1 MFHEK
6 GLDEIIIGDPKFVL
20 DRSENGS
27 EIQKYIGI
35 AKGSLILD
43 QPFFGYLLGH
53 FQITPTQ
60 DKRLTSFAI
69 DNNYLYFNTQFVQ
82 EQVNGLKNWKSKI
95 KGILLHL
102 VLHLIHQHH
111 LRQKDRDP
119 IIWGHAADLVI
130 VQVLD
135 HLHESKEI
143 VTNLEFPSIT
153 SVPIEYRGLTTEQI
167 YNLLAARVDDTT
179 DPNNS
184 KTEENQLKELTQINS
199 ILFDK
204 CDLDQILVME
214 NELSSTTQEL
224 TEQLFRGVLRSAY
237 EWSMDRG
244 ELPGNLSIVIK
255 DLLVPK
261 IQWKEELTHF
271 LQKTIL
277 HDLSWTQPNKRLLSQ
292 GIYLPSNQKENIV
305 ILLAVDTSGS
315 IHESELRQFL
325 TEAQAILETI
335 RNVRLIIVDC
345 DADIQQVTTY
355 EHGES
360 VRRHKFKG
368 QGGTDLRPAFD
379 LVDQYDVDLLVYFTD
394 GQGPIPDRA
403 PIIPVIWILTTA
415 ETPNFGKIIRYY
427 Q

>member
-1 MFHEK
+1 MYHEK

-60 DKRLTSFAI
+60 DKRIKSFAI
-69 DNNYLYFNTQFVQ
+69 DNNFLYFDTQFVQ
-82 EQVNGLKNWKSKI
+82 EQVIGLDNWKNKI

-102 VLHLIHQHH
+102 VLHLIYQHH

-119 IIWGHAADLVI
+119 IIWRHAADLVI
-130 VQVLD
+130 IQVFD
-135 HLHESKEI
+135 HLQKSNEI
-143 VTNLEFPSIT
+143 MINLEFPPIT
-153 SVPIEYRGLTTEQI
+153 SVSIEYRGLTTEQI
-167 YNLLAARVDDTT
+167 YNLLADSIEDTT
-179 DPNNS
+179 DSSNS
-184 KTEENQLKELTQINS
+184 KTKENQLNEITQFGS
-199 ILFDK
+199 IVFDK
-204 CDLDQILVME
+204 CDLDQILVIE
-214 NELSSTTQEL
+214 NKLAPITQEL
-224 TEQLFRGVLRSAY
+224 NEQLFRGVLRSAY
-237 EWSMDRG
+237 EWSMERG
-244 ELPGNLSIVIK
+244 ELPGNLSMVMK

-261 IQWKEELTHF
+261 IKWKEELSYF
-271 LQKTIL
+271 LQKTIV
-277 HDLSWTQPNKRLLSQ
+277 HDLSWTHPNKRLLSQ

-315 IHESELRQFL
+315 IHENELRQFL

-345 DADIQQVTTY
+345 DAEIQQVTTY

-368 QGGTDLRPAFD
+368 QGGTDLRQAFD
-379 LVDQYDVDLLVYFTD
+379 LISQYDVDLIIYFTD
-394 GQGPIPDRA
+394 GQGPTPDRA
-403 PIIPVIWILTTA
+403 PIIPVIWVLTTA
-415 ETPNFGKIIRYY
+415 ETPNFGKIIRY
-427 Q
+427 